1 MKKKT
6 MQYSPD
12 NANTSTN
19 SDFKIQ
25 SISQFKCNRFK
36 KKMFHRNNAK
46 NSRIR
51 LERRKNLLKVLR
63 LSTTVRLL
71 RQKTNNKE
79 NC

>member
-1 MKKKT
+1 
-6 MQYSPD
+6 
-12 NANTSTN
+12 
-19 SDFKIQ
+19 
-25 SISQFKCNRFK
+25 
-36 KKMFHRNNAK
+36 MFYRYNAK

>member
-1 MKKKT
+1 
-6 MQYSPD
+6 
-12 NANTSTN
+12 
-19 SDFKIQ
+19 
-25 SISQFKCNRFK
+25 
-36 KKMFHRNNAK
+36 MFHRNNAK

-71 RQKTNNKE
+71 RQQTTNNE

>member
-1 MKKKT
+1 
-6 MQYSPD
+6 
-12 NANTSTN
+12 
-19 SDFKIQ
+19 
-25 SISQFKCNRFK
+25 
-36 KKMFHRNNAK
+36 MFHRNNAK
-46 NSRIR
+46 NFRIR

>member
-1 MKKKT
+1 
-6 MQYSPD
+6 
-12 NANTSTN
+12 
-19 SDFKIQ
+19 
-25 SISQFKCNRFK
+25 
-36 KKMFHRNNAK
+36 MFHRNNAK

-79 NC
+79 NCLDYCDTHHLYTVSSHHD